1 MEEQKNKEVKLGANQ
16 DNKATQKEMP
26 TFDELYQAYMDL
38 AQKHQRAIQQL
49 QQADKYIQT
58 FNRLDYLFKVV
69 EIANNYRASDYPCFD
84 NVFVEECL
92 KEIQEIMTIP
102 EEDNKK
108 VFREN

>member
-16 DNKATQKEMP
+16 DNKDIQKEMP

-69 EIANNYRASDYPCFD
+69 EISAKGSDWHFEDEFIASCI
-84 NVFVEECL
+84 

-108 VFREN
+108 VSREN

>member
-69 EIANNYRASDYPCFD
+69 EISAKSSDWHFEDEFIASCI
-84 NVFVEECL
+84 

-108 VFREN
+108 VSREN